1 MPPAKR
7 NRKAKG
13 KARRSAS
20 PQVIV
25 PADKMDN
32 QQTNNQPAAA
42 AGRRR
47 EIPDSQEDPDDA
59 ALSDNNQ
66 AADLGGYYK
75 EEDETPAQA
84 KKAVYVSMVSH
95 RFRYMIMSSLSISLL
110 TCTIIGLCYVLC
122 CRMQSRGISA
132 SWFLVLTIFA
142 DSQGK
147 RNWLQRPSSS

>member
-75 EEDETPAQA
+75 EEDKTPAQA

-95 RFRYMIMSSLSISLL
+95 RFHYMIMCSLSISLL
-110 TCTIIGLCYVLC
+110 TCTIIGLCCAMRSNAVTGDLRFVVSGSNNLC
-122 CRMQSRGISA
+122 RLSRQKELA
-132 SWFLVLTIFA
+132 ATAV
-142 DSQGK
+142 
-147 RNWLQRPSSS
+147 